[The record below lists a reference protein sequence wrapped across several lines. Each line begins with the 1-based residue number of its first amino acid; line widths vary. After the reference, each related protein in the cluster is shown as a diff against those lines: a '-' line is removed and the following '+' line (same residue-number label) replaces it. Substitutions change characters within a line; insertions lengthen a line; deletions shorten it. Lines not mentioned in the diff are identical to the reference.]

1 MGDRMS
7 TINVNSIDKE
17 SGSTLTLG
25 GSGTTVD
32 IPSGATF
39 DTTGVTVTGL
49 PAKSNI
55 ILNGGFDI
63 WQRQISFTSTGTN
76 EYSADRFR
84 TEGHGHSTTISR
96 QTFTPS
102 QTDVPNYPTYFCRIA
117 STSTVSA
124 GEYWGFQQRVERPQF
139 ISGNDTYTLSFW
151 VKSTAPVSAG
161 AFTFGIASMT
171 AESSPALTTSWQK
184 VTATA
189 TIASSGSYVSIYI
202 VRLGEGQGNFTVD
215 IADVQL
221 EIGSVANSFERRN
234 VAEEL
239 ALCQRYYEKS
249 NNLSTY
255 PGVGSFEFSGAYN
268 SRDGTASSVNRYNPV
283 HFAVCKRAFPTMTIY
298 DGANTSGKIS
308 TSAGSNGYSAFT
320 SSAGET
326 GVMVYGTGFPSHYG
340 NYFHWVAESEL

>member
-1 MGDRMS
+1 MS
-7 TINVNSIDKE
+7 SLLRTNSI
-17 SGSTLTLG
+17 SAATGSTVTIP
-25 GSGTTVD
+25 SGTTLD
-32 IPSGATF
+32 ISSGA
-39 DTTGVTVTGL
+39 TVTGL

-63 WQRQISFTSTGTN
+63 WQRGTSFTSTATN

-84 TEGHGHSTTISR
+84 TEGYGHNTTISR

-239 ALCQRYYEKS
+239 ALCRRYFEKS
-249 NNLSTY
+249 APSTSSLIDTSQGY
-255 PGVGSFEFSGAYN
+255 VN
-268 SRDGTASSVNRYNPV
+268 VRDGTASTLPRYYHRKYSVE
-283 HFAVCKRAFPTMTIY
+283 KRATPTITLY
-298 DGANTSGKIS
+298 DALGATGKVRVDSTNGIAGVVYGSASTAFNLYAS
-308 TSAGSNGYSAFT
+308 TSI
-320 SSAGET
+320 
-326 GVMVYGTGFPSHYG
+326 SHYG
-340 NYFHWVAESEL
+340 IFYGWYSDAEL

>member
-7 TINVNSIDKE
+7 TINVNAIDKE

-39 DTTGVTVTGL
+39 DTTGATVTGL

-63 WQRQISFTSTGTN
+63 WQRQISFTSTSVN
-76 EYSADRFR
+76 EYSADRWR
-84 TEGHGHSTTISR
+84 TEGNIHNTTISR
-96 QTFTPS
+96 QSFTFG

-117 STSTVSA
+117 SSSTVAS
-124 GEYWGFQQRVERPQF
+124 GQYWGFQQRVERPQF
-139 ISGNDTYTLSFW
+139 MSGSGEYTLSFW
-151 VKSTAPVSAG
+151 VKASAPVSAG

-171 AESSPALTTSWQK
+171 QVSAPALTTSWQK
-184 VTATA
+184 VTATR

-202 VRLGEGQGNFTVD
+202 VRLGEGQGNITVD

-249 NNLSTY
+249 NNFNNY
-255 PGVGSFEFSGAYN
+255 PGVGSFDASGMYL
-268 SRDGTASSVNRYNPV
+268 SRDGTASAVSRYNPV
-283 HFAVCKRAFPTMTIY
+283 SFAVRKRAAPTMTIY
-298 DGANTSGKIS
+298 DGANASGKIS
-308 TSAGSNGYSAFT
+308 TDSALHGYSAGT
-320 SSAGET
+320 SNNGET